1 MVSNHPQALFLPR
14 LVPHIFNDFQQK
26 STSSNT
32 TVRSPSPTSTHS
44 HSPMSTTSELDPI
57 SSQASIPCL
66 RVISIHL
73 YRSPPPSSRIHTV
86 PRALSSLSRQAACES
101 FKSIPLS
108 STSDDFQHTGTRLWM
123 TFLVCLNLCNY
134 KIDLNN
140 FF

>member
-1 MVSNHPQALFLPR
+1 MVSNHPQALFLPH

-32 TVRSPSPTSTHS
+32 PTSTHS
-44 HSPMSTTSELDPI
+44 HSPTRMSTTSELDPI

-66 RVISIHL
+66 RVISIHR

-101 FKSIPLS
+101 LESIPLS

-123 TFLVCLNLCNY
+123 TFLVCY
-134 KIDLNN
+134 
-140 FF
+140 